1 MIKKSDSASFNDI
14 LSEMKSGIIRSLYVL
29 EGDENYLKNKI
40 LTALETKLIEP
51 SVKSLDYVVFDY
63 RNQPGK
69 VSLNKI
75 ENEIKTPP
83 FMSQKRLIV
92 VKNSGL
98 FSYSNKGGKTA
109 KSGKAKSNSVSIEA
123 ENDERDSTTD
133 ESMETDLNR
142 DIIIDSTPD
151 TKDKQSELIRI
162 LSSVMDMACLVFIED
177 KIDKRMKAVIEK
189 IKELGVLA
197 EITKPDIKTVRLWVV
212 KELEKYSIRIQPSA
226 CDIFIERNDSG
237 LQQMTGEI
245 EKLVLHAKSQGKTII
260 TETDVEEI
268 GISDL
273 KGSIFD
279 LVDALSKNNGTEAF
293 RILDVLIVQK
303 QPIPLISFM
312 LARHIRQL
320 LTAKDIGSPELITKR
335 MKVMPF
341 VANKLYYQS
350 KNFSFESLEDIYR
363 ECFETDVA
371 VKTSKIQ
378 DKLGLETLFAYTIDK
393 ITNDKLIKRH

>member
-1 MIKKSDSASFNDI
+1 
-14 LSEMKSGIIRSLYVL
+14 MKSGLIRSLYVL

-40 LTALETKLIEP
+40 LIALESKLIEP

-63 RNQPGK
+63 RNMPGK

-83 FMSQKRLIV
+83 FMSAKRLVV

-98 FSYSNKGGKTA
+98 FSYSA
-109 KSGKAKSNSVSIEA
+109 KSGKSAKSGRSKSNDVAIEA
-123 ENDERDSTTD
+123 DSDNNDSVNEESGGSDSG
-133 ESMETDLNR
+133 N
-142 DIIIDSTPD
+142 IIINESVPD
-151 TKDKQSELIRI
+151 TKDKQSEIIKI
-162 LSSVMDMACLVFIED
+162 LNADMDTSCLVFIED
-177 KIDKRMKAVIEK
+177 KIDKRMKMVIEK
-189 IKELGVLA
+189 IKERGILA
-197 EITKPDIKTVRLWVV
+197 EITRPDIKTIRLWVT
-212 KELEKYSIRIQPSA
+212 KELEKFSIRIQPAA

-245 EKLVLHAKSQGKTII
+245 EKLVLHAKSQDKSII

-279 LVDALSKNNGTEAF
+279 LVDALSKNNGTEAY

-363 ECFETDVA
+363 ECFDTDVA

-393 ITNDKLIKRH
+393 FNNDKLIKRI